1 MAKRASLANSPLAA
15 RLQPKASPAAEGA
28 PESETAVAASP
39 AAQRDFKTA
48 MMRINRVGWQELSFL
63 STTLDR
69 PLEELLVEAANDLL
83 VKYGKS
89 PVIEKRQPGK
99 V

>member
-1 MAKRASLANSPLAA
+1 MAPKRSSLANSPLAA
-15 RLQPKASPAAEGA
+15 RLQPKGPAAT
-28 PESETAVAASP
+28 ETAGTDVVAASP
-39 AAQRDFKTA
+39 SAQRDYKTA
-48 MMRINRVGWQELSFL
+48 MMRINRVGWQEMSFL

-69 PLEELLVEAANDLL
+69 PLEDLLVEAANDLL

-89 PVIEKRQPGK
+89 PVIERRQPGK

>member
-15 RLQPKASPAAEGA
+15 RLQPKATTQADASPAAEPEA
-28 PESETAVAASP
+28 PGSP
-39 AAQRDFKTA
+39 SAQRDYKTA

-99 V
+99 A

>member
-1 MAKRASLANSPLAA
+1 MAQKRSSLAAM
-15 RLQPKASPAAEGA
+15 LQPKASAMATSEPEAPAAPSSG
-28 PESETAVAASP
+28 
-39 AAQRDFKTA
+39 QRDYKTA

-69 PLEELLVEAANDLL
+69 PLEDLLVEASNDLL

-89 PVIEKRQPGK
+89 PVIERRQPGK
-99 V
+99 S

>member
-1 MAKRASLANSPLAA
+1 MAKRPSLATSPLAA
-15 RLQPKASPAAEGA
+15 RLQPKANSMSEPAPQNDAPAA
-28 PESETAVAASP
+28 SS
-39 AAQRDFKTA
+39 AQRDYKTA

-69 PLEELLVEAANDLL
+69 PLEDLLVEASNDLL

-89 PVIEKRQPGK
+89 PVIERRQPGK